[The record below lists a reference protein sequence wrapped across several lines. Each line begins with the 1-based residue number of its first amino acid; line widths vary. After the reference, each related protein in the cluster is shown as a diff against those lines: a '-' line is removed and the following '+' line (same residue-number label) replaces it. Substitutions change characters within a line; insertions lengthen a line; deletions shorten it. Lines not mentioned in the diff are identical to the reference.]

1 MYVVYSDIC
10 TCGYLHVCS
19 FGVYILIRIHY
30 ADLENISAYALI
42 RIGIMQIWK
51 IISAS
56 AE

>member
-30 ADLENISAYALI
+30 ADLENISAYAL
-42 RIGIMQIWK
+42 REAFKNVLG
-51 IISAS
+51 
-56 AE
+56 EFVR